1 MNTPYFIGL
10 AVLLAFLM
18 GWQLAKMMRRA
29 KIQPNKK
36 SIKSEYFK
44 GLNFL
49 VNEEPDKAIE
59 VFIQALEVDDETV
72 ELHMALGGLFRRRGQ
87 VDRATR
93 VHQNLIARPSLNDE
107 QRALAVLELALDYHK
122 AGWLDRAENLFK
134 ELLDIN
140 AYKRRA
146 IDGLARIYEQE
157 KEWQKAID
165 ILQRLKNPD
174 RLEASSRISH
184 YYCELAELAI
194 AESSL
199 DDAHHYL
206 LAAEKEAP
214 TVART
219 TLLQGDL
226 YYAQNK
232 DEKAREQ
239 WLSVAAS
246 NPRLAE
252 FTLDKMMLSFQRCN
266 ESKALKEYVLNL
278 NFVPKDARIFGLW
291 KDTLFNLLGG
301 RDALKFIISGVKQT
315 PISSSLATFLDKQL
329 DSNNFD
335 EADMSG
341 LLAQMLEQARPQISD
356 YRCSA
361 CGFDT
366 KAMYWFCPNC
376 SEWESFR

>member
-1 MNTPYFIGL
+1 MDSPYILGL
-10 AVLLAFLM
+10 AVLLAFLL
-18 GWQLAKMMRRA
+18 GWQLARWVRQTKA
-29 KIQPNKK
+29 QPNTK

-59 VFIQALEVDDETV
+59 VFIQALEVDDDTV
-72 ELHMALGGLFRRRGQ
+72 ELHLALGGLFRRRGQ

-107 QRALAVLELALDYHK
+107 QRSLAVLELALDYHK

-134 ELLDIN
+134 ELLDKN
-140 AYKRRA
+140 AYKNKA
-146 IDGLARIYEQE
+146 IEGLCRIYEQE

-165 ILQRLKNPD
+165 ILQYLGNPE
-174 RLEASSRISH
+174 RIEVSGKISH

-194 AESSL
+194 ASGNL
-199 DDAHHYL
+199 IDARQYL
-206 LAAEKEAP
+206 VNSEKEAP

-219 TLLQGDL
+219 ALLKGDL
-226 YYAQNK
+226 YYAENQ
-232 DEKAREQ
+232 DAKAREQ

-252 FTLDKMMLSFQRCN
+252 FTIDKMIYSFQRCD
-266 ESKALKEYVLNL
+266 EKEALKSYLASL
-278 NFVPKDARIFGLW
+278 KFAPKDARIFDCW
-291 KDTLFNLLGG
+291 KDTLFHVFDSD
-301 RDALKFIISGVKQT
+301 DALKYILSRIEHASL
-315 PISSSLATFLDKQL
+315 SSSISTFLDEQL
-329 DSNNFD
+329 TSKRFN
-335 EADMSG
+335 ESDMSG
-341 LLAQMLEQARPQISD
+341 LLAQMLEHKRPQISD
-356 YRCSA
+356 YRCVG
-361 CGFDT
+361 CGFET